1 MKGFRAQ
8 WIRSLVLIMICAF
21 FVLHTGLLNAA
32 QCFIVRIAKE
42 SVGGEHRIYLYPS
55 ELKVP
60 KDSCVIWVSWI
71 EKENVSINFDEN
83 SKSCILAT
91 ESASGFIEAEGCFLT
106 DFLTYGKTV
115 SLNFKEAGTFSY
127 KLEVLEKSAKPEEG
141 PRRRIVREGKVV
153 VE

>member
-1 MKGFRAQ
+1 MKGNRFKGIQ
-8 WIRSLVLIMICAF
+8 YIVLW
-21 FVLHTGLLNAA
+21 VLGGFLLLSAGVTDAA

-42 SVGGEHRIYLYPS
+42 TVGGESRIYLYPG

-91 ESASGFIEAEGCFLT
+91 EAASGFIEAEGCFLT
-106 DFLTYGKTV
+106 DFLAYGKTV
-115 SLNFKEAGTFSY
+115 SLHFKEPGTFAY
-127 KLEVLEKSAKPEEG
+127 QLEVLEKAAKPGEG
-141 PRRRIVREGKVV
+141 PRRKIVREGKVV